1 MAVVIKGFD
10 FGEDGEFSSFAATR
24 VFVPLRE
31 ELTKIAKNISKL
43 SSVDGSGVKEA
54 IEEIK
59 KLQNGVEILRAVAQ
73 GTSMFALEYEVKY
86 TDLEVFN
93 ANKIGFSKVSGQDL
107 ATQDFGLLEIAE
119 SLALEQQQSSAPL
132 EFSNAARSI
141 VQDLILI
148 KANLAIYS
156 LNDNFLAIPMVGLI
170 SSNYG
175 IGQFD
180 AKLVE
185 ESKQLFSALTPVQ
198 ISNLEVASKTKRG
211 LELSYIL
218 DKFGQDLNADS
229 VTFPSDSFKNDLTA
243 ENVDSVLG
251 GSFINSEFKFD
262 PETTT
267 GGWIQSLFSF
277 FSARQEELS
286 MSAKVRTSYL
296 RFIKEVVRDNED
308 ILSEVN
314 ETSLQQK
321 FNQTILDVVNTPMVV
336 DDGKL
341 DLNQSGFYSLL
352 ARDIENKRRL
362 RLINAP
368 QVDQDQLEAAGV
380 DSAKEYLEKQQI
392 AEMAGEPFGGEASTQ
407 LSEEDIKNRQRFFK
421 QCALMMNMPRLAKAY
436 VKIIQDRR
444 AKKADNRQNTTGNT
458 SNTCNSLTDQFNN
471 LPFDGRLYMVSNTD
485 DQSATLSKMLNSDVA
500 KELFNIPPAVLSS
513 LVPKI
518 RLYRVES
525 TDEGTQKT
533 EFVFDSTEDID
544 RERNF
549 TGPSTKFLD
558 MQFDKGSGVGLKN
571 FSFEFNGTNPAESR
585 KDIKASLT
593 MHFQS
598 FGDFIAER
606 KSYNGQTYRFVDLV
620 LHPPKEDKSIIYR
633 NQYSPSYYRIMAEVG
648 YHIPSAS
655 ELQDMFPSYGP
666 GANRLV
672 ESLERT
678 NKAFYL
684 CMIDHDFQIN
694 TDGTVDLT
702 ISYGAYV
709 ETILKTHQYDALA
722 TPEIVEQRKQNL
734 LNYIDV
740 VNSKQCS
747 QDQLQRI
754 LAGLDAQED
763 VIRQRALKSIIQ
775 RLIERNK
782 IFICEIS
789 QAQAVSFR
797 TSGFFKDK
805 PVLKG
810 LKSQQ
815 KEVTAGDAIKQGQE
829 TGVTKTIL
837 SQVYLPEDYNYNS
850 PQDNTIQYFYFGD
863 LLHTILDTMY
873 KIDSPSSLREEVENC
888 KFILGSFDFGGVYN
902 GGGNSNSTVN
912 IAQIPISVEYFA
924 DWFQNNVLKKGETR
938 KSFPVVT
945 FIRNLSSNLLQ
956 QSLLES
962 CVNRRIDKNFSF
974 QTGQLTA
981 YNKGGDP
988 LRSIHDD
995 VSSVPV
1001 IEIDTHRSKGTE
1013 IFPFKGDTT
1022 SEMKDIGNYHNY
1034 MYLGVLG
1041 SSLSTK
1047 GNGNYATDNNNG
1059 MYHIEIGNNKGIV
1072 KSVSFA
1078 KTDMQFVREARFFQQ
1093 GIDGLLQLS
1102 TVYKVTIEMFG
1113 NTIFYPGMD
1122 LFLNPY
1128 GIGGDKLGSPTQGGV
1143 GGSQTRSLA
1152 NKLGLGGYHT
1162 VTSVRS
1168 SIGVGGF
1175 STTIEAQMYYSGD
1188 GSTAYVQN
1196 GKATGT
1202 AVKNLTGS
1210 LPPAKSQKGTPQC
1223 ENVVAAVESD
1233 LSLLEENQATKYF
1246 SSITAV
1252 NQSANNVQNSAASA
1266 TPATP
1271 VAQPATAGNTVVP
1284 NAQAAAQA
1292 AVVQNQTVSASP
1304 GATSGASDQSIPT
1317 APPAGNTQ
1325 TTEVPAEEVPA
1336 DIPEEATTTIEPVTL
1351 VLSTVVGES
1360 EAKSNF
1366 EDYTLPTSVGT
1377 IVYAEGAI
1385 DGRNDFLI
1393 SDLKQNVLIDLSDY
1407 TSKPIAD
1414 LDWRF
1419 AFFETTGGDGEPVKV
1434 AYTSFNVNQIEGL

>member
-1 MAVVIKGFD
+1 MAETIRLNNLDNEFQFNAEANALDVIDQHLRAIAGRIRSIANATTEKDIEEQLKSIDELDNGTYLLRQLLQNVQPSSNTYELEYVNLEV
-10 FGEDGEFSSFAATR
+10 FGEDETGVATR
-24 VFVPLRE
+24 R
-31 ELTKIAKNISKL
+31 
-43 SSVDGSGVKEA
+43 GV
-54 IEEIK
+54 
-59 KLQNGVEILRAVAQ
+59 
-73 GTSMFALEYEVKY
+73 
-86 TDLEVFN
+86 DLEGG
-93 ANKIGFSKVSGQDL
+93 ILG
-107 ATQDFGLLEIAE
+107 
-119 SLALEQQQSSAPL
+119 SLTFPADQ
-132 EFSNAARSI
+132 
-141 VQDLILI
+141 VILI
-148 KANLAIYS
+148 KKKIVAYGLKTDIFDVPLIRSLRQDYTFSDFDFAVTALVKQKLLNKDPVRIFNLKGPEGEISEGVFETLGLTDPDDFPDTS
-156 LNDNFLAIPMVGLI
+156 LDN
-170 SSNYG
+170 
-175 IGQFD
+175 
-180 AKLVE
+180 
-185 ESKQLFSALTPVQ
+185 
-198 ISNLEVASKTKRG
+198 
-211 LELSYIL
+211 
-218 DKFGQDLNADS
+218 DLNEEFIEQYIRDSLVNSEVLVDPRDTADGFLGGLS
-229 VTFPSDSFKNDLTA
+229 NFFDLYPGTINFKTRIENDYFLFI
-243 ENVDSVLG
+243 ENVIEDDEDVL
-251 GSFINSEFKFD
+251 FVQN
-262 PETTT
+262 
-267 GGWIQSLFSF
+267 QS
-277 FSARQEELS
+277 
-286 MSAKVRTSYL
+286 
-296 RFIKEVVRDNED
+296 
-308 ILSEVN
+308 
-314 ETSLQQK
+314 SLLQK
-321 FNQTILDVVNTPMVV
+321 FNAERDRSVNSEMTLVGEKIDLINSGLYSLAARFIENARREQIV
-336 DDGKL
+336 EDRR
-341 DLNQSGFYSLL
+341 DLNELDPASDEFSD
-352 ARDIENKRRL
+352 A
-362 RLINAP
+362 
-368 QVDQDQLEAAGV
+368 VDQI
-380 DSAKEYLEKQQI
+380 EKRAI
-392 AEMAGEPFGGEASTQ
+392 AELLDTPLGEDVTT
-407 LSEEDIKNRQRFFK
+407 LDEEDIKNRQRFFK
-421 QCALMMNMPRLAKAY
+421 QCALMMNMPRLSSAF

-444 AKKADNRQNTTGNT
+444 TKKADNRQNTTGPT

-782 IFICEIS
+782 IFVCEIS

-815 KEVTAGDAIKQGQE
+815 KEVTTEDAIKQGQE

-1210 LPPAKSQKGTPQC
+1210 LPPAKSTKGTPQC

-1233 LSLLEENQATKYF
+1233 LSLLEKNQATKYF

-1266 TPATP
+1266 TPASP
-1271 VAQPATAGNTVVP
+1271 VAQTATAGNTVVP

-1292 AVVQNQTVSASP
+1292 AVVQNQAAASAAPQDSQPSGTPSTSP
-1304 GATSGASDQSIPT
+1304 TPSTTPTSGAQPT
-1317 APPAGNTQ
+1317 APPTTPPAPVAPTVQGVDVNLSPVNISLEDAQKLYREEELDYIPDFIFVSAEQPIASSLDLFQGLKEQAEFVIFEETGETIINTINGLRLIGEFQ
-1325 TTEVPAEEVPA
+1325 EGPM
-1336 DIPEEATTTIEPVTL
+1336 
-1351 VLSTVVGES
+1351 VVGYS
-1360 EAKSNF
+1360 AF
-1366 EDYTLPTSVGT
+1366 T
-1377 IVYAEGAI
+1377 IG
-1385 DGRNDFLI
+1385 
-1393 SDLKQNVLIDLSDY
+1393 NVS
-1407 TSKPIAD
+1407 
-1414 LDWRF
+1414 
-1419 AFFETTGGDGEPVKV
+1419 
-1434 AYTSFNVNQIEGL
+1434 

>member
-1 MAVVIKGFD
+1 
-10 FGEDGEFSSFAATR
+10 
-24 VFVPLRE
+24 
-31 ELTKIAKNISKL
+31 
-43 SSVDGSGVKEA
+43 
-54 IEEIK
+54 
-59 KLQNGVEILRAVAQ
+59 
-73 GTSMFALEYEVKY
+73 
-86 TDLEVFN
+86 
-93 ANKIGFSKVSGQDL
+93 
-107 ATQDFGLLEIAE
+107 
-119 SLALEQQQSSAPL
+119 
-132 EFSNAARSI
+132 
-141 VQDLILI
+141 
-148 KANLAIYS
+148 
-156 LNDNFLAIPMVGLI
+156 MVGLI
-170 SSNYG
+170 SSNYS

-185 ESKQLFSALTPVQ
+185 ESKQLFSTLTPVQ
-198 ISNLEVASKTKRG
+198 ISNLEVASETKRG

-218 DKFGQDLNADS
+218 DKFGQDLNVDI
-229 VTFPSDSFKNDLTA
+229 VTFPSDGFKNDLTV

-251 GSFINSEFKFD
+251 ASFINSEFKFD

-314 ETSLQQK
+314 ETSLQEK
-321 FNQTILDVVNTPMVV
+321 FNQTILDVVNAPMVV

-392 AEMAGEPFGGEASTQ
+392 AEMAGEPFGGETSTQ

-421 QCALMMNMPRLAKAY
+421 QCALMMNMPRLSSAF

-458 SNTCNSLTDQFNN
+458 SNACNSLTDQFNN

-585 KDIKASLT
+585 KDIKANLT

-782 IFICEIS
+782 IFVCEIS

-815 KEVTAGDAIKQGQE
+815 KEVTTEDAIKQGQE

-873 KIDSPSSLREEVENC
+873 KIDNPSSLREEVENC

-962 CVNRRIDKNFSF
+962 CINRRIDKNFSF

-988 LRSIHDD
+988 LLSIHSGVD
-995 VSSVPV
+995 SIPV
-1001 IEIDTHRSKGTE
+1001 IEIDTHRSRGTDV
-1013 IFPFKGDTT
+1013 FPFKGDTT

-1128 GIGGDKLGSPTQGGV
+1128 GIGGDRLGSPTQGGV

-1210 LPPAKSQKGTPQC
+1210 LPPAKSTKGTPQC

-1233 LSLLEENQATKYF
+1233 LSLLEKNQATKYF

-1266 TPATP
+1266 TPASP
-1271 VAQPATAGNTVVP
+1271 VAQTATAGNTVVP

-1292 AVVQNQTVSASP
+1292 AVVQNQAAASAAPQGSQPSGTPSTSP
-1304 GATSGASDQSIPT
+1304 TPSTTPTSGAQPT
-1317 APPAGNTQ
+1317 APPTTPPAPVAPTVQGVDVNLSPVNISLEDAQKLYREEELDYIPDFIFVSAEQPIASSLDLFQGLKEQAEFVIFEETGETIINTINGLRLIG
-1325 TTEVPAEEVPA
+1325 EFEEGPM
-1336 DIPEEATTTIEPVTL
+1336 
-1351 VLSTVVGES
+1351 VVGYS
-1360 EAKSNF
+1360 AF
-1366 EDYTLPTSVGT
+1366 T
-1377 IVYAEGAI
+1377 IG
-1385 DGRNDFLI
+1385 
-1393 SDLKQNVLIDLSDY
+1393 NVS
-1407 TSKPIAD
+1407 
-1414 LDWRF
+1414 
-1419 AFFETTGGDGEPVKV
+1419 
-1434 AYTSFNVNQIEGL
+1434 

>member
-1 MAVVIKGFD
+1 M
-10 FGEDGEFSSFAATR
+10 FST
-24 VFVPLRE
+24 
-31 ELTKIAKNISKL
+31 
-43 SSVDGSGVKEA
+43 
-54 IEEIK
+54 
-59 KLQNGVEILRAVAQ
+59 
-73 GTSMFALEYEVKY
+73 
-86 TDLEVFN
+86 
-93 ANKIGFSKVSGQDL
+93 
-107 ATQDFGLLEIAE
+107 
-119 SLALEQQQSSAPL
+119 
-132 EFSNAARSI
+132 
-141 VQDLILI
+141 
-148 KANLAIYS
+148 
-156 LNDNFLAIPMVGLI
+156 
-170 SSNYG
+170 
-175 IGQFD
+175 
-180 AKLVE
+180 
-185 ESKQLFSALTPVQ
+185 LTPVQ
-198 ISNLEVASKTKRG
+198 ISNLEVASETKRG
-211 LELSYIL
+211 IELSYIL
-218 DKFGQDLNADS
+218 DKFGQDLNVDS
-229 VTFPSDSFKNDLTA
+229 VTFPPDSFKDDLTA

-296 RFIKEVVRDNED
+296 RFIKEVVKDNED

-314 ETSLQQK
+314 ETSLQEK
-321 FNQTILDVVNTPMVV
+321 FNQTILDVVNAPMVV

-421 QCALMMNMPRLAKAY
+421 QCALMMNMPRLSSAF

-444 AKKADNRQNTTGNT
+444 TKKADNRQNTTGNT

-782 IFICEIS
+782 IFVCEIS

-815 KEVTAGDAIKQGQE
+815 KEVTTEDAIKQGQE

-873 KIDSPSSLREEVENC
+873 KIDNPSSLREEVENC

-962 CVNRRIDKNFSF
+962 CINRRIDKNFSF

-988 LRSIHDD
+988 LLSIHSGVD
-995 VSSVPV
+995 SIPV
-1001 IEIDTHRSKGTE
+1001 IEIDTHRSRGTD

-1128 GIGGDKLGSPTQGGV
+1128 GIGGDRLGSPTQGGV

-1210 LPPAKSQKGTPQC
+1210 LPPAKSTKGTPQC

-1233 LSLLEENQATKYF
+1233 LSLLEKNQATKYF

-1266 TPATP
+1266 TPASP
-1271 VAQPATAGNTVVP
+1271 VAQTATAGNTVVP

-1292 AVVQNQTVSASP
+1292 AVVQNQAAASAAPQGSQPSGTPSTSP
-1304 GATSGASDQSIPT
+1304 TPSTTPTSGAQPT
-1317 APPAGNTQ
+1317 APP
-1325 TTEVPAEEVPA
+1325 TTPPAPVAPTVQGVDVNLSPVNISLEDAQKLYREEEL
-1336 DIPEEATTTIEPVTL
+1336 DYIPDFIFV
-1351 VLSTVVGES
+1351 S
-1360 EAKSNF
+1360 
-1366 EDYTLPTSVGT
+1366 
-1377 IVYAEGAI
+1377 AE
-1385 DGRNDFLI
+1385 
-1393 SDLKQNVLIDLSDY
+1393 Q
-1407 TSKPIAD
+1407 PIASSLD
-1414 LDWRF
+1414 LFQGLKEQAEFVIFEETGETIINTINGLRLIGEF
-1419 AFFETTGGDGEPVKV
+1419 EEGPMLVGYSAFTIG
-1434 AYTSFNVNQIEGL
+1434 NVS

>member
-1 MAVVIKGFD
+1 MAEVLKFD
-10 FGEDGEFSSFAATR
+10 FGEETQFFTGARIATIEF
-24 VFVPLRE
+24 LRG
-31 ELTKIAKNISKL
+31 KL
-43 SSVDGSGVKEA
+43 IEIGLQILKLESPDGSGVEEA

-59 KLQNGVEILRAVAQ
+59 KLQNGVSFLRQIASDVDPKDIR
-73 GTSMFALEYEVKY
+73 YEVPYVDK
-86 TDLEVFN
+86 EVF
-93 ANKIGFSKVSGQDL
+93 GQD
-107 ATQDFGLLEIAE
+107 QRKVLEIAGGE
-119 SLALEQQQSSAPL
+119 GVLAQVVNNSRALNLNPL
-132 EFSNAARSI
+132 
-141 VQDLILI
+141 DLDMI

-156 LNDNFLAIPMVGLI
+156 LNDNFLAIPMIGLI

-296 RFIKEVVRDNED
+296 RFIKEVIRDDED
-308 ILSEVN
+308 VLFAPN

-321 FNQTILDVVNTPMVV
+321 FNQTISDVVNDPMVV

-392 AEMAGEPFGGEASTQ
+392 AEMAGESFGGEADTQ

-421 QCALMMNMPRLAKAY
+421 QCALMMNMPRLADAF

-444 AKKADNRQNTTGNT
+444 VKKANNRQNTTGT
-458 SNTCNSLTDQFNN
+458 TTNTCGTLVGQFNN

-485 DQSATLSKMLNSDVA
+485 DQSATLSKMLNSNVA
-500 KELFNIPPAVLSS
+500 AELFNIPPAVLSS

-518 RLYRVES
+518 KLYRVQS

-533 EFVFDSTEDID
+533 EFVFDSTEDLD
-544 RERNF
+544 RKRNY
-549 TGPSTKFLD
+549 TEKYVNFLD
-558 MQFDKGSGVGLKN
+558 MPFDKGSGVGLKN
-571 FSFEFNGTNPAESR
+571 FTFEFNGTNPAESR
-585 KDIKASLT
+585 KDIKATLT

-598 FGDFIAER
+598 FDDFIAER
-606 KSYNGQTYRFVDLV
+606 KSYNGQKYRFVDLV
-620 LHPPKEDKSIIYR
+620 LHPKKEDDNIIYR

-648 YHIPSAS
+648 YHIPNK
-655 ELQDMFPSYGP
+655 ELKKMFPSYT
-666 GANRLV
+666 GADNLI
-672 ESLERT
+672 ESLVRT
-678 NKAFYL
+678 NKVFYL

-694 TDGTVDLT
+694 TNGTVDLT

-722 TPEIVEQRKQNL
+722 TPEIIEQRKQNL
-734 LNYIDV
+734 LNYIEV
-740 VNSKQCS
+740 VESKQCS

-775 RLIERNK
+775 RLVERNK
-782 IFICEIS
+782 IFVCEIS
-789 QAQAVSFR
+789 ETQAVGFR
-797 TSGFFKDK
+797 TNGFFKDK
-805 PVLKG
+805 PVLRG
-810 LKSQQ
+810 LKSQR
-815 KEVTAGDAIKQGQE
+815 KEVTAEDAIKQGQE

-873 KIDSPSSLREEVENC
+873 KIDNPSSLKEEIENC

-938 KSFPVVT
+938 KSFPVIT

-962 CVNRRIDKNFSF
+962 CINRRIDKNFSF

-988 LRSIHDD
+988 LRPIHDD
-995 VSSVPV
+995 VNSKPV
-1001 IEIDTHRSKGTE
+1001 IEIDTYRGKGTDV
-1013 IFPFKGDTT
+1013 FPFKGDTT
-1022 SEMKDIGNYHNY
+1022 SEMKDIRNYHNF

-1047 GNGNYATDNNNG
+1047 GKGNYTEDNNNG

-1122 LFLNPY
+1122 LYLNPY
-1128 GIGGDKLGSPTQGGV
+1128 GIGGNKLGSPTQGLGSPTQGGV
-1143 GGSQTRSLA
+1143 GGNQERSLA

-1175 STTIEAQMYYSGD
+1175 NTTIEAQMYYSGD

-1233 LSLLEENQATKYF
+1233 LSLLEKNQATKYF

-1271 VAQPATAGNTVVP
+1271 APQTANAGSAVVP

-1292 AVVQNQTVSASP
+1292 AVVQNQTAAPTAPQGSQPSETPSTSP
-1304 GATSGASDQSIPT
+1304 TPSTTPTSGAQPT
-1317 APPAGNTQ
+1317 APPATP
-1325 TTEVPAEEVPA
+1325 PAPVAPTVQGVDVNLNPVNISPEDAQKLYRGEELDYIPNFIVIHAEQPA
-1336 DIPEEATTTIEPVTL
+1336 DSAMDIYQSLKEEAEFVIFEETGETIINTISGL
-1351 VLSTVVGES
+1351 RLLGQ
-1360 EAKSNF
+1360 F
-1366 EDYTLPTSVGT
+1366 E
-1377 IVYAEGAI
+1377 EGPMI
-1385 DGRNDFLI
+1385 
-1393 SDLKQNVLIDLSDY
+1393 
-1407 TSKPIAD
+1407 
-1414 LDWRF
+1414 
-1419 AFFETTGGDGEPVKV
+1419 V
-1434 AYTSFNVNQIEGL
+1434 AYSAFTIGNVS